1 MKKLPLIAFAIL
13 LLVACGGAKKSKL
26 VVGDWKIADMSAPMP
41 PNMPDSL
48 KGQYQ
53 EALKKQVE
61 SMKAS
66 SSFNYKEDGS
76 YNYNLGGQTGA
87 GTWKL
92 NDGGNELT
100 LTEGGKS
107 DVNKVVEL
115 TENKLVIEA
124 PQPGNGGN
132 LTLTLAK

>member
-1 MKKLPLIAFAIL
+1 MKKLTLIAFATL

-26 VVGDWKIADMSAPMP
+26 VVGDWKIADMSAPVP

-61 SMKAS
+61 SMKVS
-66 SSFNYKEDGS
+66 SSFNYKEDGT

-92 NDGGNELT
+92 NDAGSELT
-100 LTEGGKS
+100 LTEAGKS

-124 PQPGNGGN
+124 PQPQGGGN